1 MCSFTICIYLVKYL
15 FMSFVYLLVGL
26 FLLLSFEN
34 SLYILDS
41 NPWSDILYSY
51 IFSHSV
57 ACCFK
62 LFTEQRLL
70 ILMKPSLAVPS
81 MDYAF
86 GVISKNSFSN
96 PRFKDYFQCFASK
109 WFIVLYFALMSII
122 IWVIFVLGMRFRS
135 KFLFFFFLSMDFRLL
150 QHYLLESLSFF
161 LWVAFATWSK
171 IHWAYLCGSM
181 SRFSI
186 LFLLSMCLLLLLSH
200 FSRVRLCV
208 TPYTNNNSLNFGS
221 NIVGPKIW

>member
-135 KFLFFFFLSMDFRLL
+135 KFLFFFFFCLWTSDCFSIICWKVYLFSFELLL
-150 QHYLLESLSFF
+150 QRGQKSIEHIYVGQCLGSLFFSF
-161 LWVAFATWSK
+161 
-171 IHWAYLCGSM
+171 C
-181 SRFSI
+181 
-186 LFLLSMCLLLLLSH
+186 
-200 FSRVRLCV
+200 LCV
-208 TPYTNNNSLNFGS
+208 CCCC
-221 NIVGPKIW
+221 